1 MKTLSVIIPCYNEE
15 KTIEAVVRHVQA
27 VSLENVQ
34 KEIIIIDD
42 HSSDRTLEIAKTLP
56 NVTVVTHTHN
66 QGKGAAVISGMHK
79 ASGDIWIIQDADLE
93 YSPDDYPDLLAPIL
107 SGDADVVYGSRFLG
121 DKPHRV
127 FNFHHYLANR
137 LITFLSNIFT
147 NLNLSDIEV
156 GYKVVSKK
164 IGKAILPRL
173 SAKRFGIE
181 VELTA
186 RIAKEKCRVYEV
198 SISYRGRSYEEGKKI
213 TWKDGLAA
221 LWFILWF
228 NVFKR

>member
-15 KTIEAVVRHVQA
+15 KTIAAVVRHVQA
-27 VSLENVQ
+27 VPLGDIT

-42 HSSDRTLEIAKTLP
+42 CSSDRTLEIAKTFP
-56 NVTVVTHTHN
+56 NVVVVTHTYN
-66 QGKGAAVISGMHK
+66 QGKGAAVISGMRH
-79 ASGDIWIIQDADLE
+79 ASGDLWIIQDADLE

-107 SGDADVVYGSRFLG
+107 HGDADVVYGSRFLG

-156 GYKVVSKK
+156 GYKVFSKK
-164 IGKAILPRL
+164 IGQAILPRL

-186 RIAKEKCRVYEV
+186 RVARQKCRVYEV
-198 SISYRGRSYEEGKKI
+198 SISYHGRTYEEGKKI

>member
-15 KTIEAVVRHVQA
+15 KTIAEVVRHVQA
-27 VSLENVQ
+27 VPLGEVT
-34 KEIIIIDD
+34 KEVILIDD
-42 HSSDRTLEIAKTLP
+42 CSSDRTLEIAKTLP
-56 NVTVVTHTHN
+56 DVVVVTHTHN
-66 QGKGAAVISGMHK
+66 QGKGAAVISGMRH
-79 ASGDIWIIQDADLE
+79 ASGDLWIIQDADLE

-107 SGDADVVYGSRFLG
+107 NGDADVVYGSRFLG

-156 GYKVVSKK
+156 GYKVFSKK
-164 IGKAILPRL
+164 IGHAILPRL

-186 RIAKEKCRVYEV
+186 RVARQKCRVYEV
-198 SISYRGRSYEEGKKI
+198 SISYHGRTYEEGKKI